1 MELFANALLIVL
13 IVLMLI
19 AFMLMVIFTRANL
32 EDRVKKARQIA
43 AIINGQISKSS
54 WQSRSGQA
62 SVEAII
68 VKGKWQD
75 YDVKLILD
83 PYFFQL
89 TIFFPKL
96 KKRGFWFISFPKVID
111 TNIVWGGRYLY
122 STLQYDD
129 FFDKDDVLYQP
140 EFNLALIKL
149 EATAKQLSNIHE
161 P

>member
-19 AFMLMVIFTRANL
+19 AFMLTAIFTRANL

-43 AIINGQISKSS
+43 AIINGRTSKSL
-54 WQSRSGQA
+54 WQSEDPRRTNA
-62 SVEAII
+62 VVIY
-68 VKGKWQD
+68 GKWQN
-75 YDVKLILD
+75 YDINLILN
-83 PYFFQL
+83 PSSFRL
-89 TIFFPKL
+89 KILFPML
-96 KKRGFWFISFPKVID
+96 KKRGCWFISFPKVID

-129 FFDKDDVLYQP
+129 FFDKDDVLYQT

-149 EATAKQLSNIHE
+149 ETTSKQLSNIH
-161 P
+161 